1 MDRKPTSFHPPTS
14 LAPLP
19 SDDHMVLGATAT
31 YPSSTTA
38 VSSYPCD
45 THSLV
50 GLGISHGEMHTP
62 VSNLSVYTA
71 PEAFAY
77 PTATTTA
84 SWTTQSMVPGP
95 LFDNT
100 MHVGHLSP
108 PATYEPFVDRT
119 DDSTSPMSYYSSQAL
134 SVSSSY
140 GPMVDMG
147 SNPDGM
153 THAFRSWSNTPVP
166 VAGGL
171 ADDGVE
177 VKTEPE
183 DTFDL
188 PSVAETNETV
198 EDSLFNQWHKQQNL
212 YSVAPSY
219 YPPPAYHANVVKSD
233 PHEDSLVSEVRRTSP
248 SNAYKKGMPKPDGC
262 TCTVCGYHF
271 TRRSNCME
279 HMKKHDPSRKRTFIC
294 NLCGNTLGRKA
305 DLNRHIDSIH
315 LGLRKFG
322 CEKCGQRFTRQDI
335 LNRHS
340 ADGCYQSVRKA
351 TRAKKSSRDQQSQ
364 SPEHSSK
371 HD

>member
-1 MDRKPTSFHPPTS
+1 
-14 LAPLP
+14 
-19 SDDHMVLGATAT
+19 MVLGTTSA

-38 VSSYPCD
+38 VSTYPCD

-62 VSNLSVYTA
+62 VNNLSGYTA

-77 PTATTTA
+77 PTATATT
-84 SWTTQSMVPGP
+84 SWSTQSMVPGP

-140 GPMVDMG
+140 GPVMDMG
-147 SNPDGM
+147 SNSDG
-153 THAFRSWSNTPVP
+153 TTQVFRSWSNTPVP

-171 ADDGVE
+171 AEDGVE

-183 DTFDL
+183 DTLDL
-188 PSVAETNETV
+188 PSVAATNESM

-219 YPPPAYHANVVKSD
+219 HPPPAYDARLEKSD
-233 PHEDSLVSEVRRTSP
+233 PHKDSLVSAVRRTSP
-248 SNAYKKGMPKPDGC
+248 SSAYKKVIHAALRLLLPGC
-262 TCTVCGYHF
+262 
-271 TRRSNCME
+271 
-279 HMKKHDPSRKRTFIC
+279 
-294 NLCGNTLGRKA
+294 
-305 DLNRHIDSIH
+305 
-315 LGLRKFG
+315 
-322 CEKCGQRFTRQDI
+322 
-335 LNRHS
+335 
-340 ADGCYQSVRKA
+340 
-351 TRAKKSSRDQQSQ
+351 
-364 SPEHSSK
+364 
-371 HD
+371 